1 MFQQNTE
8 LEEVKST
15 RLADLQTGSRGV
27 IVHVLGQGAFR
38 KRISEM
44 GFVKGQMVKVIKNAP
59 MKDPVEYEIMGYK
72 VSLRRSEA
80 DLIEVVSPSVAK
92 DMVASRFEGTIDE
105 LTMKYSGKTK
115 GKTISV
121 ALVGNPNCGK
131 TTLFNYAS
139 GSKERVGNYAGV
151 TIDAKEAKFKQ
162 DDYEFLISD
171 LPGTYSITE
180 YSPEELF
187 VRNQIA
193 EKRPDVVVNVV
204 DASNL
209 ERNLFLTTQLIDMN
223 IKVVIALNMYDELEQ
238 KHAKL
243 DYVHLGE
250 MMGIPIVPTVA
261 SKGRGLKDLF
271 ARIIRVYEERDPIV
285 RHIHINYGEEIEKS
299 IRIIQQLL
307 KKNTDVKHKYSTR
320 FLSIKLLEDDKHT
333 EHLLSTQPVFENIK
347 KVADKEKLRL
357 EQLFGD
363 QSETLIADAKYGFI
377 AGALK
382 ETYKDGVQ
390 ARRDQSREIDK
401 LLTHQIW
408 GFPIFILFIWITFQ
422 ATFTVGSY
430 PMDWLE
436 AGIGWLGDTVSWI
449 MPEGAMKDLLIDGV
463 IGGVGGVIVFLPNI
477 LILFFFISL
486 MEDSGYMARTAFI
499 MDKLMHKMGLHGKS
513 FIPLIMGFGCNVPAV
528 MATRTLDNR
537 SDRLLT
543 MLIIPF
549 MSCSARLPVYVL
561 LISAFFVSYQGAVLF
576 LIYFIGIM
584 LAVIMGLFFKKTLFA
599 KKEVPFVMEL
609 PPYRMPTLRNTLVHM
624 WHKAS
629 QYLNKMG
636 TVILFASILIW
647 AMGYYPRNVEYSKDY
662 SALQSEVETNASLTQ
677 DEKSAQVELI
687 ELAKEEERQE
697 KSYIGMTGHFIEPL
711 IAPLG
716 FDWKIGMS
724 IITGMA
730 AKEIVV
736 SSMGVL
742 YQASMNADEN
752 SASLKEKL
760 QEQKFTHGPR
770 LGEKVFSPLVA
781 FTLMVFVLIYFP
793 CVAVVA
799 AIKKEAN
806 WGWSI
811 FTMVYTTAIAWVA
824 SFAIYQIG
832 SIFF

>member
-1 MFQQNTE
+1 MLLQDTE
-8 LEEVKST
+8 NEIKST
-15 RLADLQTGSRGV
+15 RLADLTTGNRGV
-27 IVHVLGQGAFR
+27 IVHVMGQGAFR

-44 GFVKGQMVKVIKNAP
+44 GFVKGQLVKVIKNAP

-80 DLIEVVSPSVAK
+80 DLIEVVSPSKAK
-92 DMVASRFEGTIDE
+92 DMVSSKFEGTIDE
-105 LTMKYSGKTK
+105 LGMKYSGETK
-115 GKTISV
+115 GKVISV

-162 DDYEFLISD
+162 GTYEFLISD

-180 YSPEELF
+180 YSPEELY
-187 VRNQIA
+187 VRNHIA

-223 IKVVIALNMYDELEQ
+223 IKVVIALNMYDELEE
-238 KHAKL
+238 KSAKL
-243 DYVHLGE
+243 DYEHLGK
-250 MMGIPIVPTVA
+250 MMGIPIIPTVA
-261 SKGRGLKDLF
+261 SKGKGLKALF
-271 ARIIRVYEERDPIV
+271 DRIIMVYEERDPIV
-285 RHIHINYGEEIEKS
+285 RHIHINYGIEIEKS
-299 IRIIQQLL
+299 IRTVQLEL
-307 KKNTDVKHKYSTR
+307 KKGEKKKHNYSTR
-320 FLSIKLLEDDKHT
+320 FLAIKLLEDDQHT
-333 EHLLSTQPVFENIK
+333 LNILEGHQFFESIK
-347 KVADKEKLRL
+347 KASDRETNRL
-357 EQLFGD
+357 EQLFND

-382 ETYKDGVQ
+382 ETYRNGPQ

-401 LLTHQIW
+401 VLTHQIW

-422 ATFTVGSY
+422 ATFTLGSY
-430 PMDWLE
+430 PMSWLNS
-436 AGIGWLGDTVSWI
+436 GISWVGGLLGNYLPS
-449 MPEGAMKDLLIDGV
+449 GAMKDLLIDGI

-528 MATRTLDNR
+528 MATRTLDNK

-576 LIYFIGIM
+576 LIYSIGI
-584 LAVIMGLFFKKTLFA
+584 LIAVVMGLFFKKTLFA
-599 KKEVPFVMEL
+599 KKAVPFVMEL
-609 PPYRMPTLRNTLVHM
+609 PPYRMPTFRNTMVHM
-624 WHKAS
+624 WHKGS

-662 SALQSEVETNASLTQ
+662 QTILTQVQADNTLTQ
-677 DEKSAQVELI
+677 DQKTEQSDQIKLS
-687 ELAKEEERQE
+687 KEDERQE

-711 IAPLG
+711 IQPLG

-736 SSMGVL
+736 SSMAVL
-742 YQASMNADEN
+742 YQASVTADEN
-752 SASLKEKL
+752 SQSLKEKL
-760 QEQKFTHGPR
+760 QEQRYTYGSKIGQ
-770 LGEKVFSPLVA
+770 KVFSPLVA
-781 FTLMVFVLIYFP
+781 FGLMIFVLIYFP
-793 CVAVVA
+793 CVAVIA
-799 AIKKEAN
+799 AVKKEAN
-806 WGWSI
+806 WGWAI
-811 FTMVYTTAIAWVA
+811 FTMVYTTGIAWVA
-824 SFAIYQIG
+824 SFSIYQIG
-832 SIFF
+832 SMFI

>member
-1 MFQQNTE
+1 MFLQDTE
-8 LEEVKST
+8 HEVKST
-15 RLADLQTGSRGV
+15 RLADLSTGNRAV

-44 GFVKGQMVKVIKNAP
+44 GFVKGQLVKVIKNAP
-59 MKDPVEYEIMGYK
+59 LKDPVEYEIMGYK

-80 DLIEVVSPSVAK
+80 DLIEVISPSKAK
-92 DMVASRFEGTIDE
+92 DMVSAKFEGTIDE
-105 LTMKYSGKTK
+105 LGMKYSGEKK
-115 GKTISV
+115 GKIISV

-162 DDYEFLISD
+162 GDYEFLISD

-180 YSPEELF
+180 YSPEELY
-187 VRNQIA
+187 VRNHIA

-223 IKVVIALNMYDELEQ
+223 IKVVMALNMYDELEA
-238 KHAKL
+238 KSAKL
-243 DYVHLGE
+243 DYELLGK
-250 MMGIPIVPTVA
+250 MMGIPFVPTVA
-261 SKGRGLKDLF
+261 SRGKGLKALF
-271 ARIIRVYEERDPIV
+271 DRIIMVYEEQDPIV
-285 RHIHINYGEEIEKS
+285 RHIHINYGLEIEKS
-299 IRIIQQLL
+299 IRSIQLEL
-307 KKNTDVKHKYSTR
+307 KKGDKVKQVYSTR
-320 FLSIKLLEDDKHT
+320 FLAIKLLEDDQHT
-333 EHLLSTQPVFENIK
+333 LKILEGHLFFEAIK
-347 KVADKEKLRL
+347 KASDKETNRL
-357 EQLFGD
+357 EQLFND

-382 ETYKDGVQ
+382 ETYRNGPQV
-390 ARRDQSREIDK
+390 RRDQSREIDK
-401 LLTHQIW
+401 VLTHQIW

-422 ATFTVGSY
+422 ATFTLGSY
-430 PMDWLE
+430 PMSWLN
-436 AGIGWLGDTVSWI
+436 AGIHWIGQLLGNYLPT
-449 MPEGAMKDLLIDGV
+449 GAMKDLLIDGI

-528 MATRTLDNR
+528 MATRTLDNK

-576 LIYFIGIM
+576 LIYTIGI
-584 LAVIMGLFFKKTLFA
+584 LIAVVMGLFFKKTLFA
-599 KKEVPFVMEL
+599 KKAVPFVMEL
-609 PPYRMPTLRNTLVHM
+609 PPYRMPTFRNTMVHM
-624 WHKAS
+624 WHKGS

-647 AMGYYPRNVEYSKDY
+647 AMGYYPRNVKYSKDY
-662 SALQSEVETNASLTQ
+662 ETILTKVQ
-677 DEKSAQVELI
+677 ADNTLTPDQKTEQREQIQLS
-687 ELAKEEERQE
+687 KEDERQE
-697 KSYIGMTGHFIEPL
+697 KSYIGMTGHFIEP
-711 IAPLG
+711 IIKPLG

-736 SSMGVL
+736 SSMAVL
-742 YQASMNADEN
+742 YQASVKATDN
-752 SASLKEKL
+752 SPSLKEKL
-760 QEQKFTHGPR
+760 QEQRYTYGSKIGQ
-770 LGEKVFSPLVA
+770 KVFSPLVA
-781 FTLMVFVLIYFP
+781 FGLMIFVLIYFP

-806 WGWSI
+806 WGWAV
-811 FTMVYTTAIAWVA
+811 FTMVYTTGIAWIA
-824 SFAIYQIG
+824 SFCIYQIG
-832 SIFF
+832 SMFI

>member
-1 MFQQNTE
+1 
-8 LEEVKST
+8 
-15 RLADLQTGSRGV
+15 
-27 IVHVLGQGAFR
+27 
-38 KRISEM
+38 
-44 GFVKGQMVKVIKNAP
+44 
-59 MKDPVEYEIMGYK
+59 
-72 VSLRRSEA
+72 
-80 DLIEVVSPSVAK
+80 
-92 DMVASRFEGTIDE
+92 
-105 LTMKYSGKTK
+105 
-115 GKTISV
+115 
-121 ALVGNPNCGK
+121 
-131 TTLFNYAS
+131 
-139 GSKERVGNYAGV
+139 
-151 TIDAKEAKFKQ
+151 
-162 DDYEFLISD
+162 
-171 LPGTYSITE
+171 
-180 YSPEELF
+180 
-187 VRNQIA
+187 
-193 EKRPDVVVNVV
+193 
-204 DASNL
+204 
-209 ERNLFLTTQLIDMN
+209 
-223 IKVVIALNMYDELEQ
+223 
-238 KHAKL
+238 
-243 DYVHLGE
+243 
-250 MMGIPIVPTVA
+250 
-261 SKGRGLKDLF
+261 
-271 ARIIRVYEERDPIV
+271 
-285 RHIHINYGEEIEKS
+285 
-299 IRIIQQLL
+299 
-307 KKNTDVKHKYSTR
+307 
-320 FLSIKLLEDDKHT
+320 
-333 EHLLSTQPVFENIK
+333 
-347 KVADKEKLRL
+347 
-357 EQLFGD
+357 
-363 QSETLIADAKYGFI
+363 
-377 AGALK
+377 
-382 ETYKDGVQ
+382 
-390 ARRDQSREIDK
+390 
-401 LLTHQIW
+401 
-408 GFPIFILFIWITFQ
+408 
-422 ATFTVGSY
+422 
-430 PMDWLE
+430 MDWLE
-436 AGIGWLGDTVSWI
+436 AGIGWLGDTVGTW

-576 LIYFIGIM
+576 LVYFIGIM

-609 PPYRMPTLRNTLVHM
+609 PPYRMPTLRNTMVHM

-629 QYLNKMG
+629 QYLKKMG

-662 SALQSEVETNASLTQ
+662 AAMQSQVEANASLSQ
-677 DEKSAQVELI
+677 NEKAAQFEQL

-697 KSYIGMTGHFIEPL
+697 KSYIGVTGHFIEPL

-730 AKEIVV
+730 AKEIVI

-752 SASLKEKL
+752 SVSLKQKL
-760 QEQKFTHGPR
+760 QEQRFTHGPR
-770 LGEKVFSPLVA
+770 IGEKVFSPLVA

-824 SFAIYQIG
+824 SFAIYQVG
-832 SIFF
+832 SLFF